1 MSATLRRA
9 LPIQHLYYSSKIT
22 IFRHVRAVPDKLQ
35 APFHSFCPLPFLF
48 PSGRSFARTNFPH
61 FATPQFTPTGFILS
75 LPARAPRRHHRTRTR
90 PSLPFCISSETP
102 LYLFPSEQKTS
113 RLPTTGKTAH
123 FYVTRSGVGIGI
135 LARPTT
141 IQTSLRSRTPGQE
154 TATLRDRGH
163 TGPQS
168 PAGRSGLQPGRD
180 CKACATDPSFHFRR
194 VFSFRR

>member
-1 MSATLRRA
+1 MYE
-9 LPIQHLYYSSKIT
+9 P
-22 IFRHVRAVPDKLQ
+22 FRINYRPPL
-35 APFHSFCPLPFLF
+35 HSFCPLLFHF

-75 LPARAPRRHHRTRTR
+75 LPARAPRRHHRTRTH

-102 LYLFPSEQKTS
+102 LIFSPPNKKRAAFPQPGR
-113 RLPTTGKTAH
+113 RLIFTLHVRERASAFLPGRRRFKHHSA
-123 FYVTRSGVGIGI
+123 
-135 LARPTT
+135 
-141 IQTSLRSRTPGQE
+141 PGQE

-168 PAGRSGLQPGRD
+168 PADRFGLQPSIG
-180 CKACATDPSFHFRR
+180 CKACAADPSFRFRR